1 MNVTT
6 GKGFSLMKNTTR
18 NYLVKRFRP
27 VVIFIHRHH
36 PARLLYAFFV
46 FIVLAVI
53 GSIIEAFFQFGKLPG
68 LSDFQ
73 KTYVFQVAI
82 DFPYFSVPFMLLS
95 IVLLP
100 LGWYLDRR
108 EKQQRREKEGQDM
121 GKAIGK
127 AITPIIQA
135 LTEEIKQN
143 IHIQKVESNEWTPP
157 RDTAILPLPPASSGL
172 VGRATEQQWL
182 RARLLEGKTTGVWA
196 FAGMGG
202 VGKTSLVADLL
213 PKIVEDFPGGIGVIR
228 ANEITDPQ
236 IIIRQ
241 LVEKFVPNGPE
252 LLERGALTK
261 AATSS
266 RLSSSLTELRISGKR
281 VLVAIDNVEAALI
294 PKLKQLLDLL
304 QAAQVSV
311 VITSREELDTRL
323 VDDSLEISVLSDEMA
338 VELFGKL
345 IYGKERM
352 IPPEECE
359 DILTICRITGNHA
372 QALVLA
378 SADLR
383 QRAFTTIRDYRQH
396 LERAPEAVLNLY
408 DQLSVDVP
416 SGVRLTFASS
426 YDHLGQ
432 SAQQLFVALGTLAG
446 PSCTIDAVM
455 ALGDALGR
463 SHEAG
468 ESLEVLLRA
477 KLVRKS
483 AASDSNPQGVQR
495 IELHPLVQQFARE
508 LLARMSGTNVSGIRI
523 AQQFVRKLLPR
534 QPAPGAD
541 DLHGALVEHYSR
553 WIEGK
558 DENVLRADDL
568 NLVSAL
574 EWAKDHQPQSN
585 LTMAGLTFHLR
596 EYWQQRLQLEQATRW
611 LPLGIDAMSHLDGP
625 WPQRQADT
633 THALAAM
640 YYGGGRMPEARDY
653 YLQSLE
659 RFRKVGDRKGE
670 GLALHSLGILA
681 MHTSDPNGAE
691 NYLTQSLEV
700 RRQIGDRQGVGQ
712 ALNSLGLLFLDIDPP
727 AAKPYLIESL
737 EIRRELGEERNVALT
752 LRSLGIL
759 SKGIGDLEA
768 ARQYYTDSLIVF
780 RKIVFRR
787 DEAITLQY
795 LGVLL
800 RNSDPASAREYY
812 NDSLD
817 ILDET
822 DDWRNKI
829 ASLYGLGF
837 VHLNLNE
844 LEAAERY
851 FNESLQ
857 YCKRG
862 ADQRSEG
869 IALRGL
875 GTLAEMQGDVDRAE
889 ICYREGL
896 ALAKK
901 VISIE
906 NIARICELLGTL
918 LLKYRD
924 AAGKAEGC
932 QMLAE
937 AVTTYKQMSR
947 PEDAERV
954 EQEASRLG
962 CSNENVSS

>member
-1 MNVTT
+1 M
-6 GKGFSLMKNTTR
+6 
-18 NYLVKRFRP
+18 
-27 VVIFIHRHH
+27 
-36 PARLLYAFFV
+36 
-46 FIVLAVI
+46 
-53 GSIIEAFFQFGKLPG
+53 
-68 LSDFQ
+68 
-73 KTYVFQVAI
+73 
-82 DFPYFSVPFMLLS
+82 
-95 IVLLP
+95 
-100 LGWYLDRR
+100 
-108 EKQQRREKEGQDM
+108 
-121 GKAIGK
+121 
-127 AITPIIQA
+127 
-135 LTEEIKQN
+135 
-143 IHIQKVESNEWTPP
+143 
-157 RDTAILPLPPASSGL
+157 
-172 VGRATEQQWL
+172 
-182 RARLLEGKTTGVWA
+182 
-196 FAGMGG
+196 
-202 VGKTSLVADLL
+202 
-213 PKIVEDFPGGIGVIR
+213 
-228 ANEITDPQ
+228 
-236 IIIRQ
+236 
-241 LVEKFVPNGPE
+241 
-252 LLERGALTK
+252 
-261 AATSS
+261 
-266 RLSSSLTELRISGKR
+266 
-281 VLVAIDNVEAALI
+281 
-294 PKLKQLLDLL
+294 
-304 QAAQVSV
+304 
-311 VITSREELDTRL
+311 
-323 VDDSLEISVLSDEMA
+323 
-338 VELFGKL
+338 
-345 IYGKERM
+345 
-352 IPPEECE
+352 
-359 DILTICRITGNHA
+359 
-372 QALVLA
+372 
-378 SADLR
+378 
-383 QRAFTTIRDYRQH
+383 
-396 LERAPEAVLNLY
+396 
-408 DQLSVDVP
+408 
-416 SGVRLTFASS
+416 
-426 YDHLGQ
+426 
-432 SAQQLFVALGTLAG
+432 
-446 PSCTIDAVM
+446 
-455 ALGDALGR
+455 
-463 SHEAG
+463 
-468 ESLEVLLRA
+468 
-477 KLVRKS
+477 
-483 AASDSNPQGVQR
+483 QR

-640 YYGGGRMPEARDY
+640 YYGGGRMPEARGY

-681 MHTSDPNGAE
+681 MHTSDPTGAE

-727 AAKPYLIESL
+727 AAKPYLTESL